1 VPAYL
6 YTRRRT
12 GKKCPR
18 CTPENPSMGE
28 AGVNCTLCFGVGIEG
43 GFYPPLP
50 IYLSKQT
57 LTSKGANL
65 MEGRVNEVNSSNL
78 WTSNWSIIS
87 PEDVVRE
94 MVPPNTIWVVTG
106 AQHSDRLR
114 APVRQLL
121 TANESDKG
129 SPLYRLPLPDFT
141 FPARADIFLFDH
153 EGEDDFDSLFG
164 RLIDAYLEH
173 DRRPYAA
180 NEVPTELP
188 PPPEKPKGKKDR
200 RSGAFY

>member
-1 VPAYL
+1 
-6 YTRRRT
+6 
-12 GKKCPR
+12 
-18 CTPENPSMGE
+18 
-28 AGVNCTLCFGVGIEG
+28 
-43 GFYPPLP
+43 
-50 IYLSKQT
+50 
-57 LTSKGANL
+57 